1 MSVNYESLALFG
13 KFGGGMLGL
22 LLLVW
27 IIAVLTPK
35 AAALIDRL
43 AGKKPSPER
52 VQDSIDSENDYK
64 VYSIFEDRPDGAVN
78 GMTESDKDLNDSTQ
92 IDNDT

>member
-1 MSVNYESLALFG
+1 MTIEIGTLL
-13 KFGGGMLGL
+13 KFGGAMLGL

-27 IIAVLTPK
+27 LIALLTPK
-35 AAALIDRL
+35 AAGLIDKL

-64 VYSIFEDRPDGAVN
+64 VYSIFEDRPKGAAN
-78 GMTESDKDLNDSTQ
+78 GK
-92 IDNDT
+92 IDEIKGEEDHG